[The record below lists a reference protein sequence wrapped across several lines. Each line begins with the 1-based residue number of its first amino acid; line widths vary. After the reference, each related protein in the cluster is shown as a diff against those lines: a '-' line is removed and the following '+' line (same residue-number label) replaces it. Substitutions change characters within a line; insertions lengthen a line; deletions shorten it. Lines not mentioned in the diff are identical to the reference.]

1 MKDINKTDKE
11 NKKLEILLLE
21 LEDIK
26 DKSYMF

>member
-1 MKDINKTDKE
+1 MKDINKNDKE